1 LRRAGSSPSC
11 ATSAGAKYLPGK
23 DAVLR
28 GMAQFKPQVAEAGAA
43 KRNAIEV
50 KACAVRPVSLR
61 E

>member
-1 LRRAGSSPSC
+1 
-11 ATSAGAKYLPGK
+11 LPGK

-28 GMAQFKPQVAEAGAA
+28 GMAQFKPQVAKAGAA

-50 KACAVRPVSLR
+50 KACAVRLVRLR